1 MRPKWLLQRHALP
14 VAVELPDQAGDAI
27 GFPTATVPDY
37 LNAHYWWA
45 YIHPKAVKVFERQ
58 WLVNFILW
66 GNYARLR
73 DTALAELGEVLPGS
87 TLQVACVYGDLTNC
101 LCERARRVGAR
112 LTSSTFCRF
121 NCKICEINYP
131 RMCQQDCYEWMQ

>member
-1 MRPKWLLQRHALP
+1 MRPKWLLQRDALP
-14 VAVELPDQAGDAI
+14 VAVELLDQADDAI

-37 LNAHYWWA
+37 LTAHYWWA

-73 DTALAELGEVLPGS
+73 DAALAELGEVLPGS
-87 TLQVACVYGDLTNC
+87 TLQVACL
-101 LCERARRVGAR
+101 RVQD
-112 LTSSTFCRF
+112 
-121 NCKICEINYP
+121 EIEEVRP
-131 RMCQQDCYEWMQ
+131 GIGHEFAGRQVRHGC

>member
-1 MRPKWLLQRHALP
+1 MRPKCLLQRDALP

-37 LNAHYWWA
+37 LKAHYWWA

-73 DTALAELGEVLPGS
+73 DAALAELGEVLPGS
-87 TLQVACVYGDLTNC
+87 TLQVGSLWSKNLQSARCAANRFSRCGRYGDYI
-101 LCERARRVGAR
+101 AR
-112 LTSSTFCRF
+112 LR
-121 NCKICEINYP
+121 
-131 RMCQQDCYEWMQ
+131 